1 MTTKTAILNVRTDVA
16 TKNAA
21 QRAAREI
28 GVSLSTVI
36 NARLREFAAYP
47 RVELVPNV
55 RTRRA
60 IDAARKEI
68 REGKG
73 KSFDSVEK
81 FIADLHS

>member
-1 MTTKTAILNVRTDVA
+1 MAIKTAILNVRTDVA
-16 TKNAA
+16 TKRAA

-28 GVSLSTVI
+28 GISLSVVI
-36 NARLREFAAYP
+36 NARLREFVAYP
-47 RVELVPNV
+47 HVELVPNA
-55 RTRRA
+55 RTMRA
-60 IDAARKEI
+60 IAVARKET